1 MPTLYTMPGTC
12 ALAPNIAVAW
22 LDAPIDVRNMAYGDH
37 KKPEYQAINAK
48 GKVPALQFEDGD
60 VLTEAAAILA
70 WLGAEHGGEGYA
82 RDTVL
87 GRKEAEALSYMTS
100 EVHAD
105 FGPHFAAKAFAESEG
120 AQDEVK
126 RKAYEKIAGHYGYMQ
141 DTLSENGGEW
151 YLGRRSFA
159 DAYLY
164 VLTRWA
170 EQTPV
175 AIADYP
181 LLKAHRDRMEADDK
195 VLHALKRQDM
205 EPVGGSAS
213 AQG

>member
-22 LDAPIDVRNMAYGDH
+22 LEAPVAIENMAYGDH
-37 KKPEYQAINAK
+37 KKPDYLAINPK
-48 GKVPALQFEDGD
+48 GKVPALRFEDGD

-70 WLGAEHGGEGYA
+70 WLGAEHGGKGYA

-105 FGPHFAAKAFAESEG
+105 FAPHFAAKTFADG
-120 AQDEVK
+120 DGCQDDVK
-126 RKAYEKIAGHYGYMQ
+126 RHAYGKIAEHYRFMESVLEG
-141 DTLSENGGEW
+141 NGGEW

-175 AIADYP
+175 SIDDHP
-181 LLKAHRDRMEADDK
+181 KLKEHRARMEADEM
-195 VLHALKRQDM
+195 VRQALERQGM
-205 EPVGGSAS
+205 TPVG
-213 AQG
+213 

>member
-22 LDAPIDVRNMAYGDH
+22 LDAPIEVRTMKYGEHRSD
-37 KKPEYQAINAK
+37 EYRTINAK
-48 GKVPALQFEDGD
+48 GKVPALRFDDGD

-70 WLGAEHGGEGYA
+70 WIGAEHGGEGYA
-82 RDTVL
+82 RDEVL

-105 FGPHFAAKAFAESEG
+105 YGPHFAAQAFAEGEG
-120 AQDEVK
+120 CREDVK
-126 RKAYEKIAGHYGYMQ
+126 AHAYRKIAGHYAYMEGV
-141 DTLSENGGEW
+141 LEGNGGEW

-175 AIADYP
+175 ALSDTP
-181 LLKAHRDRMEADDK
+181 LLARHRTRMEADEG
-195 VLHALKRQDM
+195 VRSALARQGM
-205 EPVGGSAS
+205 EPVG
-213 AQG
+213 